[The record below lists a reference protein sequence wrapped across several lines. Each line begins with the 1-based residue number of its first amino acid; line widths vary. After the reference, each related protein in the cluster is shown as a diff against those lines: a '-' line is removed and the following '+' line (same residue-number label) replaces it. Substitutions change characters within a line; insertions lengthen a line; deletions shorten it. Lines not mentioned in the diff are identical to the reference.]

1 MKIGM
6 LCPRRKRSDPAVDY
20 GPVIDIQKLIQDYVW
35 KEFTRDVC
43 CIQGIFVRRSDFII
57 DIPWSFFEIYHRTVK
72 FTPRSKLASGLR
84 EQKQVVLFSTNFRN
98 NTQKEQSYKL
108 KTQRHTKATT
118 TITCQRGYMVGCCT
132 NLYLKLQ
139 LPEKYSDCGVSA
151 GLSGQL
157 TVTRPPG
164 ETIEETYIWETD
176 SDVVVEPNYL
186 TEAKIMLTEDEMV
199 ADFEVRSTLRM
210 PSGEAPV
217 TIRRKK
223 DMEIQGIVMIT
234 DLSDVFADCNV
245 SIIEVTAGDRK
256 ITYHI
261 EITTIGI
268 LQSIR
273 WRNQRILLESHPID
287 HDVKLDSAREHMK
300 QTQSTS
306 LESKESVIPIE
317 TKEVCSQVVRH
328 ATRSMDANLVP
339 HTPQEEDRSEKSE
352 KSEISE
358 TKDMRFPNIPTIIT
372 EMAEEQPPGMLKGG
386 EKQLSPMEKS
396 MPPHSLS
403 RRQSVPVAL
412 KTSELPIGPLRQTR
426 SVETGTA
433 ARRSIESPTSLAKVT
448 SSHHS
453 FSIVQNIN
461 S

>member
-1 MKIGM
+1 M
-6 LCPRRKRSDPAVDY
+6 DY

-57 DIPWSFFEIYHRTVK
+57 DIPWSFFEIYHRTIK
-72 FTPRSKLASGLR
+72 FNPRSKLASGLR
-84 EQKQVVLFSTNFRN
+84 DQKQVVLFSTNFRN

-118 TITCQRGYMVGCCT
+118 TITCQRGYVVGCCT

-223 DMEIQGIVMIT
+223 DMEIQGVVMIN

-245 SIIEVTAGDRK
+245 SIIEVATSDRK
-256 ITYHI
+256 VTYHI

-287 HDVKLDSAREHMK
+287 HGSKAAEGAREPIK
-300 QTQSTS
+300 QTAS

-317 TKEVCSQVVRH
+317 SKEVCSQILRH
-328 ATRSMDANLVP
+328 ATRSMEATIVP
-339 HTPQEEDRSEKSE
+339 PSPEKDKAERAEKPERSE

-372 EMAEEQPPGMLKGG
+372 EMAEDPQLPGVIKLGDKDDV
-386 EKQLSPMEKS
+386 SPMKRAI
-396 MPPHSLS
+396 PPRSLS
-403 RRQSVPVAL
+403 GRQSVPVAL
-412 KTSELPIGPLRQTR
+412 KTGDLPPGSLRQTR
-426 SVETGTA
+426 SVEATSA
-433 ARRSIESPTSLAKVT
+433 ARKSIESPTSLARVT
-448 SSHHS
+448 KL
-453 FSIVQNIN
+453 
-461 S
+461 